1 MKFGNVTRIVVEL
14 VLIAIT
20 EALVPWTIVPFDRS
34 AKKSA
39 ALAGETVL
47 LNVKSSA
54 VWLVSSFTSVR
65 SGFDVAPLAVTATS
79 LSTFA
84 DTLPIAVRRVVG
96 RHDRA
101 REVASADRVGDGLGR
116 DGTAIADAR
125 IPGVR
130 ECHRAVAEPATSD
143 RREVRAAHVAGRVNE
158 PENPREIPATMRYPD
173 RSST

>member
-20 EALVPWTIVPFDRS
+20 EALLPWTIVPFDRS

-39 ALAGETVL
+39 GLLGETVL
-47 LNVKSSA
+47 LNVKSSDDWSA
-54 VWLVSSFTSVR
+54 SSFTSVR
-65 SGFDVAPLAVTATS
+65 SGFDVAPPAVIATS

-84 DTLPIAVRRVVG
+84 DTIAGVAVRGVVG

-116 DGTAIADAR
+116 ANAALSADAR
-125 IPGVR
+125 IIGVR
-130 ECHRAVAEPATSD
+130 ECHRGVAEPATGD
-143 RREVRAAHVAGRVNE
+143 RREDRVAHVAGRVNE
-158 PENPREIPATMRYPD
+158 PEIAGGPRHR
-173 RSST
+173 